1 MPNAIVKNTNIYY
14 ELHGTGEPLVFIAGF
29 SCDHTFWTA
38 LLDNLSRHFQVVIFD
53 NRAIGRTKDNGQSFT
68 LETMAEDTVMLIQH
82 LGLER
87 PHIVGQSM
95 GGMIA
100 QYISSKYPHMLNKQI
115 ILNSTTKINTASLL
129 VIEGFIKLFKDNVSL
144 EHIIDISLPWF
155 YSSQFLSNPKNI
167 ATLKTIFM
175 NNPYPQSLIDF
186 ERQYNAIKL
195 ANTKPFLNEIKSPTH
210 VVVAENDFITLPSES
225 FEIKQNIPGTTISV
239 IPGGHSSPVEQPQ
252 HVSNEILKFLTS

>member
-14 ELHGTGEPLVFIAGF
+14 ELHGRGEPLVFISGF

-38 LLDNLSRHFQVVIFD
+38 LLDKLANHFQVLIFD
-53 NRAIGRTKDNGQSFT
+53 NRAIGRTKDSGQSFT
-68 LETMAEDTVMLIQH
+68 LETMAEDTVMLIQQ
-82 LGLER
+82 LGLKR

-100 QYISSKYPHMLNKQI
+100 QFISSKYPDMVNKQI
-115 ILNSTTKINTASLL
+115 ILNSTTKINTATLMI
-129 VIEGFIKLFKDNVSL
+129 IEGFIKLFKDNVSL
-144 EHIIDISLPWF
+144 EHIIEISIPWF
-155 YSSQFLSNPKNI
+155 YSSQFLSNPKNV
-167 ATLKTIFM
+167 ATLKSLFM

-195 ANTKPFLNEIKSPTH
+195 ADTKSSLDKINSPTH
-210 VVVAENDFITLPSES
+210 IVIAENDFITLPNES
-225 FEIKQNIPGTTISV
+225 YEIKQNISDATLSV

-252 HVSNEILKFLTS
+252 RVSEEILKFLTK